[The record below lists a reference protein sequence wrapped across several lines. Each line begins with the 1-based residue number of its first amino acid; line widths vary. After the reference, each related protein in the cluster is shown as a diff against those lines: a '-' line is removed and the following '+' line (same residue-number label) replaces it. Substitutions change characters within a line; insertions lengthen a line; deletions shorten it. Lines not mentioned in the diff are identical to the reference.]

1 VFDTSERAAALQ
13 AEIQERLG
21 GAGRLSLALDL
32 SDLARSLARAGQAAR
47 HTERTGVRVHEAL
60 RPPLP

>member
-1 VFDTSERAAALQ
+1 MFDTSDRASAIQ

-32 SDLARSLARAGQAAR
+32 SDLARSLARAGLAAR
-47 HTERTGVRVHEAL
+47 HNERMRVQVHEAL
-60 RPPLP
+60 RPPLQ